1 MNTYKVPALCQVTG
15 GQKTQPQPWTD
26 METAT
31 LPYILGNT
39 NNEIRTE
46 VLLEDRG
53 QVPKSA
59 QVNSTRLQNRWHL
72 NCIFNFKLTSY
83 FRANQ
88 NTSQNTQA
96 HVFLSSILPP
106 FFLSA
111 TFPWNTRLFTAWT
124 TLVADRIFSNI
135 QFSPLL
141 IHNEGTRVHCSP

>member
-1 MNTYKVPALCQVTG
+1 MSTYEVPALGQVTG

-31 LPYILGNT
+31 YILGNT
-39 NNEIRTE
+39 TNEIRTE

-59 QVNSTRLQNRWHL
+59 QGNSTRLQNRWHL
-72 NCIFNFKLTSY
+72 SCMFNSKLISY

-88 NTSQNTQA
+88 NTSQNTHA

-106 FFLSA
+106 FFFFLHLF
-111 TFPWNTRLFTAWT
+111 TWNTRLFTAWT
-124 TLVADRIFSNI
+124 TRVADRIFSNI
-135 QFSPLL
+135 QFSWLL